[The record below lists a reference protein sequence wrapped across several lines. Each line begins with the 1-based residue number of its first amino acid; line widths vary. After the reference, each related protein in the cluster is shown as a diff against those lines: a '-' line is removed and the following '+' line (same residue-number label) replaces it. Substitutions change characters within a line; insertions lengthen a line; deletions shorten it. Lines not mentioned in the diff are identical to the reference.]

1 MIYELYQEYY
11 YFRPGITLTEL
22 LVSTSF
28 VLVALAVLSS
38 LTNRKW
44 SQLFVLGLIAEYLFI
59 MLSITIFHRGVVP
72 EIGISIIPL
81 AFISDICAEPYLISE
96 KLNNLLLF
104 IPLGILLS
112 SLKPTDRKL
121 RTRSV
126 TFVGCATSLCI
137 ELTQLITHRGVFETD
152 DIICNTLGCAVGAM
166 IAKTLF
172 RLIGKVGGR

>member
-1 MIYELYQEYY
+1 MIYDLYQEYY
-11 YFRPGITLTEL
+11 YFRPGITLDELVVSSSLVL
-22 LVSTSF
+22 LVLL
-28 VLVALAVLSS
+28 VLHLM
-38 LTNRKW
+38 TKYKW
-44 SQLFVLGLIAEYLFI
+44 KLMIVSGLIVEYLFI